1 MEYLLHLLILVGIYT
16 MLAQSLNLAAGFG
29 GMISLA
35 HAGFYGVG
43 AYTAAI
49 LAVNYHVPFLYVLP
63 LAMLISGL
71 LALIVSAI
79 AIRTVDDYFIICT
92 LGIQVIVFSL
102 MNNWMSLTR
111 GPLGVPGIPSIQILG
126 LTIDG
131 KIPFLVLTL
140 FFAAAVF
147 LFLHFLTQSSFG
159 RTLRALSKDEIFAQS
174 LGKNV
179 YAAKVTAFTISAM
192 LAAVPGVLYAH
203 YISYIDPTSFTVD
216 ESIFI
221 LSIVIIGGM
230 RNFWGSVF
238 AAAFL
243 VFLPEALRFVG
254 LPNSIA
260 ANLRQIIYGMILIFT
275 MFRYSQGFHAG
286 NFLNRSESNSV

>member
-1 MEYLLHLLILVGIYT
+1 MEYLLHLLILVGIYV
-16 MLAQSLNLAAGFG
+16 MLSQSLNLSAGFG

-43 AYTAAI
+43 AYTAAL
-49 LAVNYHVPFLYVLP
+49 LAVNFQVPFLLALP
-63 LAMLISGL
+63 VAMLLSGL

-79 AIRTVDDYFIICT
+79 ALRTIDDYFIICT
-92 LGIQVIVFSL
+92 LGIQVVVFSL

-111 GPLGVPGIPSIQILG
+111 GPLGIPGIPRIQFFGIG
-126 LTIDG
+126 IEN
-131 KIPFLVLTL
+131 KWAFLLLTL
-140 FFAAAVF
+140 FFVALIFFF
-147 LFLHFLTQSSFG
+147 LKKLTGSSFG
-159 RTLRALSKDEIFAQS
+159 RSLRALSEDEIFTQS

-179 YAAKVTAFTISAM
+179 YLSKVISFTIGAM
-192 LAAVPGVLYAH
+192 IAAIPGVLYAH

-230 RNFWGSVF
+230 RNLWGSVI

-243 VFLPEALRFVG
+243 VFLPEILRFVG
-254 LPNSIA
+254 MPNAIA
-260 ANLRQIIYGMILIFT
+260 ANMRLIIYGGILIFM
-275 MFRYSQGFHAG
+275 MFRYSRGFVS
-286 NFLNRSESNSV
+286 RKI